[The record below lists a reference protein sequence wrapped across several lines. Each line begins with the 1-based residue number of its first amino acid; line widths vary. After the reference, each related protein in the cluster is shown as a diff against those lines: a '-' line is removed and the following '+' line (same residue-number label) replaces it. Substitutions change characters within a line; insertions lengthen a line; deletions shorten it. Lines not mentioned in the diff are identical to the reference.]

1 MPSRTKDSPAMQSL
15 IRFKSHWLVALLLTT
30 LANCSAQESP
40 DVTEATSELEKQADT
55 QELLEGHSAH
65 GEVFN
70 EGPRQAAFLM
80 SGTGE
85 IDFPVTTTSAKAR
98 QFVLQGI
105 GQLHGF
111 WYFESERSFRQAA
124 ALDEDCA
131 MAYWGMAMSNRKNVD
146 RAKGFIQEAKDRLDK
161 VTSYEQKWIKAFDKY
176 INKEAKSDDEKR
188 KRATNYVASLE
199 DILSDYPNDLEAKAF
214 LVEFLWSAQ
223 REKLPIVSYHAID
236 AMIQDVL
243 LVQPNHPIHHYKIHV
258 WDRKKPEMALQSAA
272 QCGPSAPSIAH
283 MWHMPGHIYSK
294 LHRYHDAVFQQEAS
308 ARVDHRHMQRD
319 LLLPDQ
325 IHNFAHNNEWCI
337 RNLLH
342 VGRVADALSLS
353 KNMIELPQHPKYNT
367 VKKSG
372 SFKYGRDRLLLT
384 LSTYQLFDE
393 TVRLA
398 DTPYL
403 ESVDDFKID
412 LKRDRMVAAAMVMT
426 NHPSEATAL
435 RAKIQKQWDD
445 RDQKKSAAADTAK
458 QKATQ
463 EKKDKKQIAKAVS
476 AAEKPFRDE
485 LKQLQAALDEIDGR
499 DALVKGD
506 HEVALTLLK
515 KADGIPA
522 EEIVDV
528 MLKAGKTEEAIKKI
542 EGVVRTNQNE
552 VRPLA
557 CLVNAYWQAGEQDK
571 AAKAFSDLQKVS
583 AAIDLRVPAFAELSS
598 AAEELK
604 LAADW
609 RQPLQKVGDEGDRPA
624 LDELGPFRWSP
635 QKAADFQLV
644 DSDKQMRS
652 LDDYA
657 GKPVVVIFYLG
668 HGCLHCAEQLQKF
681 SPAAEKFRD
690 AGFELIAVSTDKQE
704 TLSRAYEDL
713 DTKFPFP
720 LVADPEMQIFK
731 KYRCF
736 DDFENQSL
744 HGTFV
749 IDGDKRV
756 RWMDISYEPF
766 MDPDFVLKEAVR
778 LLGQDTVTKERAS
791 FTSADSIDADGSAE
805 E

>member
-1 MPSRTKDSPAMQSL
+1 MPS
-15 IRFKSHWLVALLLTT
+15 FKSISTYWLVF
-30 LANCSAQESP
+30 LAIATSVVAHAQESVETK
-40 DVTEATSELEKQADT
+40 DDASTTETQADNE
-55 QELLEGHSAH
+55 ELIEGHSAH

-80 SGTGE
+80 TGTGE
-85 IDFPVTTTSAKAR
+85 IDFPVTTISKRAR

-124 ALDEDCA
+124 ALDENCA

-146 RAKGFIQEAKDRLDK
+146 RAKGFIKEAKDRLDN
-161 VTSYEQKWIKAFDKY
+161 VSGYEQKWIKAFDKY
-176 INKEAKSDDEKR
+176 INKEAKSDEDKR
-188 KRATNYVASLE
+188 KRATEYVASLE
-199 DILSDYPNDLEAKAF
+199 DILLEYPNDLEAKAF
-214 LVEFLWSAQ
+214 LAEFLWSAQ

-243 LVQPNHPIHHYKIHV
+243 LVQPNHPIHHYRIHL
-258 WDRKKPEMALQSAA
+258 WDRRKAEVALQSAA
-272 QCGPSAPSIAH
+272 ECGPSAPSIAH

-308 ARVDHRHMQRD
+308 ARVDHGHMQRD
-319 LLLPDQ
+319 MVLPDQ

-342 VGRVADALSLS
+342 VGRVSDALSLS

-367 VKKSG
+367 LKKSG
-372 SFKYGRDRLLLT
+372 SFKYGRDRLVLT

-398 DTPYL
+398 ATPYL

-412 LKRDRMVAAAMVMT
+412 LKRDRLVASAMVMT
-426 NHPSEATAL
+426 GGSTDAEKL
-435 RAKIQKQWDD
+435 RGKIQGQWDD
-445 RDQKKSAAADTAK
+445 RNQKKSAAAEKAR
-458 QKATQ
+458 QKAEK
-463 EKKDKKQIAKAVS
+463 EKKDKKQIAQAVS
-476 AAEKPFRDE
+476 GAEKPFRDE

-499 DALVKGD
+499 LALVKGD
-506 HEVALTLLK
+506 NESALALLK

-522 EEIVDV
+522 EELVDV
-528 MLKAGKTEEAIKKI
+528 MVRAGKMKEAVEKI
-542 EGVVRTNQNE
+542 EGIVRTNQNE

-557 CLVNAYWQAGEQDK
+557 CLVDTYWRAGEKEK
-571 AAKAFSDLQKVS
+571 AKKAFADLQNLS
-583 AAIDLRVPAFAELSS
+583 AAMDLQVPAFADLS
-598 AAEELK
+598 AAAEGLNLE
-604 LAADW
+604 ADW
-609 RQPLQKVGDEGDRPA
+609 RKPLPGISDQVQRPA
-624 LDELGPFRWSP
+624 LNDLGPFRWAP

-644 DSDKQMRS
+644 DSDKQTRS
-652 LDDYA
+652 LSDYN

-681 SPAAEKFRD
+681 APATQKFRD
-690 AGFELIAVSTDKQE
+690 AGFELIAISTDEQE
-704 TLSRAYEDL
+704 ALSRAYEDL
-713 DTKFPFP
+713 EEKFPFP
-720 LVADPEMQIFK
+720 LVADSELNIFK
-731 KYRCF
+731 KYRCY
-736 DDFENQSL
+736 DDFENQTL

-749 IDGDKRV
+749 IDGQRRI

-766 MDPDFVLKEAVR
+766 MDPDFVLKEAKR
-778 LLGQDTVTKERAS
+778 LIGQDAVTKELPS
-791 FTSADSIDADGSAE
+791 FTNADVSQAAAASE

>member
-1 MPSRTKDSPAMQSL
+1 MSVIT
-15 IRFKSHWLVALLLTT
+15 I
-30 LANCSAQESP
+30 AQQTARATD
-40 DVTEATSELEKQADT
+40 DVSVSEKQPSSEKPTDSAD
-55 QELLEGHSAH
+55 LLEGHSAH
-65 GEVFN
+65 GEIFN
-70 EGPRQAAFLM
+70 EGPRQAAYLM
-80 SGTGE
+80 GGTGE

-98 QFVLQGI
+98 QFFLQGI

-124 ALDEDCA
+124 ALDKDCA

-146 RAKGFIQEAKDRLDK
+146 RAKGFIKEAKDRMDK
-161 VTSYEQKWIKAFDKY
+161 VTGYEQGWIKAFDKY

-188 KRATNYVASLE
+188 KRATEYVASLE
-199 DILSDYPNDLEAKAF
+199 DILIDYPHDLEAKAF

-258 WDRKKPEMALQSAA
+258 WDRKKAKVALQAAA

-308 ARVDHRHMQRD
+308 ARVDHGHMQRD
-319 LLLPDQ
+319 MVLPDQ

-342 VGRVADALSLS
+342 VGRVSDALSLS

-372 SFKYGRDRLLLT
+372 SFKYGRDRLVLT

-398 DTPYL
+398 ETPYL
-403 ESVDDFKID
+403 ESVGDFKID
-412 LKRDRMVAAAMVMT
+412 LKRDRLVASAMAMT
-426 NHPSEATAL
+426 GDLAL
-435 RAKIQKQWDD
+435 ANQLIVRIQSQWDD
-445 RDQKKSAAADTAK
+445 RDQKKSDAAGKAT
-458 QKATQ
+458 QKATK
-463 EKKDKKQIAKAVS
+463 EKKSKKQIAQAVS

-485 LKQLQAALDEIDGR
+485 LKQLQAALDEINGR
-499 DALVKGD
+499 LALVKGD
-506 HEVALTLLK
+506 NDDAFTLLK
-515 KADGIPA
+515 KAGSVPP
-522 EEIVDV
+522 EELVDV
-528 MLKAGKTEEAIKKI
+528 MLKAGKTKEAVQKI
-542 EGVVRTNQNE
+542 EGIVRSNQNE

-557 CLVNAYWQAGEQDK
+557 CLVDTYWRAGEKDK
-571 AAKAFSDLQKVS
+571 AAKAFTDLQKVS
-583 AAIDLRVPAFAELSS
+583 ASLDLRVPAFAALSVV
-598 AAEELK
+598 AAELELGE
-604 LAADW
+604 DW
-609 RQPLQKVGDEGDRPA
+609 RQSLPVVDDRGQRPL
-624 LDELGPFRWSP
+624 LDDLGPFRWAP
-635 QKAADFQLV
+635 VKAADFQLV
-644 DSDKQMRS
+644 DSDKQVRS
-652 LDDYA
+652 LSDFN

-681 SPAAEKFRD
+681 APAAQRFRD

-713 DTKFPFP
+713 DEKFPFP
-720 LVADPEMQIFK
+720 LVADPELSTFK

-749 IDGDKRV
+749 VDGKRRI

-766 MDPDFVLKEAVR
+766 MDPDFVLKEAKR
-778 LLGQDTVTKERAS
+778 LIGQDAVTKELPA
-791 FTSADSIDADGSAE
+791 FTVSGAISADVSAE